1 MNMNFTDLLSLFLP
15 LFVAMDP
22 LGVLPAFIQIT
33 SELSRARRQRMLNF
47 SILTAGIVG
56 LFFIPLGPLV
66 LSVLGLKTGDFQVA
80 GGLLVLVV
88 GLRDVVW
95 DQKMMA
101 MNEASEATGIV
112 PFAIPLLVG
121 PAVFATLILLRDR
134 FSVPEI
140 GACLVLNLFLAWVI
154 FRKSDSLMQWMGL
167 TGTKVISKLAALL
180 LAAYAVMMIR
190 VGLTSFKQLFP

>member
-1 MNMNFTDLLSLFLP
+1 MSISDFLSLFLP

-22 LGVLPAFIQIT
+22 LGILPVFIQMT
-33 SELSRARRQRMLNF
+33 SELSLGRRQKMLNL
-47 SILTAGIVG
+47 SILTAGVVG
-56 LFFIPLGPLV
+56 LLFIPLGPLV
-66 LSVLGLKTGDFQVA
+66 LGVLGLKTGDFQVA

-88 GLRDVVW
+88 ALRDVVW

-101 MNEASEATGIV
+101 MSEASEATGIV

-134 FSVPEI
+134 FSILEI
-140 GACLVLNLFLAWVI
+140 GLCLVLNLLLSWVI
-154 FRKSDSLMQWMGL
+154 FRQSNLLMKWMGL
-167 TGTKVISKLAALL
+167 TGTRVISKLAALL

-190 VGLTSFKQLFP
+190 VGFVSLKQFLAN

>member
-1 MNMNFTDLLSLFLP
+1 MNFSDLFSLFLP

-22 LGVLPAFIQIT
+22 LGVLPAFIQMT
-33 SELSRARRQRMLNF
+33 SELSPARRQKMVNL

-56 LFFIPLGPLV
+56 LLFIPLGPLV
-66 LSVLGLKTGDFQVA
+66 LGVLGLKTGDFQVA

-88 GLRDVVW
+88 ALRDVVW

-101 MNEASEATGIV
+101 MSEASEATGIV
-112 PFAIPLLVG
+112 PFGIPLLVG

-134 FSVPEI
+134 FSVIEI
-140 GACLVLNLFLAWVI
+140 GFGLILNLLLSWGI
-154 FRKSDSLMQWMGL
+154 FSRSTLLMQWMGV
-167 TGTKVISKLAALL
+167 TGTRVVSKLAALL

-190 VGLTSFKQLFP
+190 VGIVSLKQFLVN

>member
-1 MNMNFTDLLSLFLP
+1 MNLTDFLSLFLP

-22 LGVLPAFIQIT
+22 LGVLPAFIQMT
-33 SELSRARRQRMLNF
+33 SELSRNRRQKMLNL

-56 LFFIPLGPLV
+56 LLFIPLGPLV

-101 MNEASEATGIV
+101 MSETSEATGIV
-112 PFAIPLLVG
+112 PFAIPILVG

-134 FSVPEI
+134 FSPLEI
-140 GACLVLNLFLAWVI
+140 AACLILNLLLSWAV
-154 FRKSDSLMQWMGL
+154 FRQSDSLLKWMGV
-167 TGTKVISKLAALL
+167 TGSRIISKLAALL

-190 VGLTSFKQLFP
+190 VGLSSFKQLLP

>member
-1 MNMNFTDLLSLFLP
+1 MTFSDFLSLFLP

-22 LGVLPAFIQIT
+22 LGILPVFIQMT
-33 SELSRARRQRMLNF
+33 SELSQARRQKMVNL

-56 LFFIPLGPLV
+56 LLFVLLGPLV
-66 LSVLGLKTGDFQVA
+66 LGVLGLKTGDFQVA

-88 GLRDVVW
+88 ALRDVVW

-101 MNEASEATGIV
+101 MSEASEATGIV
-112 PFAIPLLVG
+112 PFGIPLLVG

-134 FSVPEI
+134 FSIIEI
-140 GACLVLNLFLAWVI
+140 GLGLVLNLLLSWAI
-154 FRKSDSLMQWMGL
+154 FRKSAILMQWMGV
-167 TGTKVISKLAALL
+167 TGTRVVSKLAALL

-190 VGLTSFKQLFP
+190 VGIVSLKQFLLN